1 MKEPLFPRHTA
12 TMLQYIGI
20 GLISGAISHGFFSG
34 FRSLVTTI
42 IGIVVFVLGLAYER
56 NLTSGKFDMGKV
68 LLIGIVFSISTA
80 MVAGGIQHFLDSPWR
95 SAWIIPVGYFISV
108 LAFREKEGIKNSF
121 SDTFGRAA
129 LVTGILF
136 VLCYPLAQIT
146 PAQFDDHHTSDTSH
160 MLVEQEY
167 DKDSALREHC
177 RQMPE
182 MKGCEKFNNQ
192 APSMMNGMNHSMMDH
207 GAMVSSE
214 EAFVVNM
221 IPHHQE
227 AVDTARLVV
236 AKGESAE
243 LKKLAQA
250 IITAQEKEIAM
261 MQKWS
266 KDWKYSTVTPTYQN
280 MMGDG
285 TQLSGRAL
293 DTWFLRGMIMHHMG
307 AVQMA
312 EALLKLDARKEVADF
327 ARDVIRV
334 QSSEI
339 SQMKLM
345 LGENMMMHRDMH

>member
-1 MKEPLFPRHTA
+1 MKNLPLWILVGLVA
-12 TMLQYIGI
+12 VIAIVEIG
-20 GLISGAISHGFFSG
+20 GL
-34 FRSLVTTI
+34 
-42 IGIVVFVLGLAYER
+42 
-56 NLTSGKFDMGKV
+56 
-68 LLIGIVFSISTA
+68 
-80 MVAGGIQHFLDSPWR
+80 
-95 SAWIIPVGYFISV
+95 
-108 LAFREKEGIKNSF
+108 RESQRPHE
-121 SDTFGRAA
+121 
-129 LVTGILF
+129 
-136 VLCYPLAQIT
+136 
-146 PAQFDDHHTSDTSH
+146 
-160 MLVEQEY
+160 MMEQEY

-182 MKGCEKFNNQ
+182 MKGCEKFNN
-192 APSMMNGMNHSMMDH
+192 ANSSMNSMNHSMIDH
-207 GAMVSSE
+207 GAMVTSE

-261 MQKWS
+261 MLKWS
-266 KDWKYSTVTPTYQN
+266 KDWNYSTVKSTYQN

-285 TQLSGRAL
+285 TQLSGKSL
-293 DTWFLRGMIMHHMG
+293 DTWFLQGMIMHHMG

-312 EALLKLDARKEVADF
+312 EALLKLDVRKEVADF
-327 ARDVIRV
+327 AKEVIRV

-345 LGENMMMHRDMH
+345 LGEHMMMYRDEH

>member
-1 MKEPLFPRHTA
+1 M
-12 TMLQYIGI
+12 IGI
-20 GLISGAISHGFFSG
+20 I
-34 FRSLVTTI
+34 
-42 IGIVVFVLGLAYER
+42 VFVVGLAYER
-56 NLTSGKFDMGKV
+56 NLSGSKVDMGKV
-68 LLIGIVFSISTA
+68 LLVGIIFSISTA
-80 MVAGGIQHFLDSPWR
+80 MVAGGFQHFLDSPWR
-95 SAWIIPVGYFISV
+95 SAWIIPVGYLISV

-121 SDTFGRAA
+121 SDTFGRAV
-129 LVTGILF
+129 LVTGVLF
-136 VLCYPLAQIT
+136 ILCYPLAQIT
-146 PAQFDDHHTSDTSH
+146 PAQFDDHHANNESTLH
-160 MLVEQEY
+160 AMMEQKY
-167 DKDSALREHC
+167 DQDSALREHC
-177 RQMPE
+177 KQMPE
-182 MKGCEKFNNQ
+182 MKGCEKFNNETSSMNGMDH
-192 APSMMNGMNHSMMDH
+192 SMMNHSD
-207 GAMVSSE
+207 MVNSE

-266 KDWKYSTVTPTYQN
+266 TDWKYSTVTPSYQN

-285 TQLSGRAL
+285 TKLSGKAL
-293 DTWFLRGMIMHHMG
+293 DTWFLQGMIMHHMG

-312 EALLKLDARKEVADF
+312 EKVLQLNARKEVADF
-327 ARDVIRV
+327 AQEVIRV

-345 LGENMMMHRDMH
+345 LGESMMMHRDMH

>member
-1 MKEPLFPRHTA
+1 MKSLPLWI
-12 TMLQYIGI
+12 LV
-20 GLISGAISHGFFSG
+20 GLVA
-34 FRSLVTTI
+34 
-42 IGIVVFVLGLAYER
+42 
-56 NLTSGKFDMGKV
+56 
-68 LLIGIVFSISTA
+68 LI
-80 MVAGGIQHFLDSPWR
+80 
-95 SAWIIPVGYFISV
+95 
-108 LAFREKEGIKNSF
+108 
-121 SDTFGRAA
+121 A
-129 LVTGILF
+129 LVEIARMREF
-136 VLCYPLAQIT
+136 QQPHEMMEY
-146 PAQFDDHHTSDTSH
+146 
-160 MLVEQEY
+160 EY

-182 MKGCEKFNNQ
+182 MNGCEKFNNQ
-192 APSMMNGMNHSMMDH
+192 TSVMSGMNHTMMDH
-207 GAMVSSE
+207 GAMVTSE

-236 AKGESAE
+236 AKGENAE

-266 KDWKYSTVTPTYQN
+266 KDWNYSTVASTYQN

-285 TQLSGRAL
+285 TQLSGKAL

-312 EALLKLDARKEVADF
+312 EALLKLDAREEVADF

-345 LGENMMMHRDMH
+345 LGEYMMMYQ

>member
-1 MKEPLFPRHTA
+1 MKNSLFPHHTA
-12 TMLQYIGI
+12 TLLQYIGI

-34 FRSLVTTI
+34 FRSLVTAA
-42 IGIVVFVLGLAYER
+42 IGIVVFVVGLAYER
-56 NLTSGKFDMGKV
+56 NLSGSKVDMGRV
-68 LLIGIVFSISTA
+68 LLIGVVFSISTA
-80 MVAGGIQHFLDSPWR
+80 MVAGGFQHFLDSPWR
-95 SAWIIPVGYFISV
+95 SAWIIPVGYFISLLV
-108 LAFREKEGIKNSF
+108 FREKEGIKNSF
-121 SDTFGRAA
+121 SDTFGRAV

-136 VLCYPLAQIT
+136 ILCYPLAQII
-146 PAQFDDHHTSDTSH
+146 PAQFDNHHEENSPH
-160 MLVEQEY
+160 EMMEQKY
-167 DKDSALREHC
+167 DQDSALREHC
-177 RQMPE
+177 REMPE
-182 MKGCEKFNNQ
+182 MQGREKFNNE
-192 APSMMNGMNHSMMDH
+192 APAMDGMNHSMMDH
-207 GAMVSSE
+207 GSMVTSE
-214 EAFVVNM
+214 EGFVVNM

-266 KDWKYSTVTPTYQN
+266 KDWNYSTVTPTYQN

-285 TQLSGRAL
+285 TKLSGKAL
-293 DTWFLRGMIMHHMG
+293 DTWFLQGMIMHHMG

-312 EALLKLDARKEVADF
+312 QSVLRLDARKEVSDF
-327 ARDVIRV
+327 AQEVIRV

-345 LGENMMMHRDMH
+345 LGDAMMMQSDHH

>member
-1 MKEPLFPRHTA
+1 MKNLPLWILVGLVA
-12 TMLQYIGI
+12 VIAIVEIG
-20 GLISGAISHGFFSG
+20 G
-34 FRSLVTTI
+34 FR
-42 IGIVVFVLGLAYER
+42 EPQQPHE
-56 NLTSGKFDMGKV
+56 M
-68 LLIGIVFSISTA
+68 
-80 MVAGGIQHFLDSPWR
+80 M
-95 SAWIIPVGYFISV
+95 
-108 LAFREKEGIKNSF
+108 
-121 SDTFGRAA
+121 
-129 LVTGILF
+129 
-136 VLCYPLAQIT
+136 
-146 PAQFDDHHTSDTSH
+146 
-160 MLVEQEY
+160 EQEY

-177 RQMPE
+177 KQMPE
-182 MKGCEKFNNQ
+182 MRGCEKFKNQ

-207 GAMVSSE
+207 GAMVTSE

-285 TQLSGRAL
+285 TQLSGKAL

-312 EALLKLDARKEVADF
+312 ESLLKLDARKEVADF

-345 LGENMMMHRDMH
+345 LGENMMMHR